1 MAYIIIPLMIT
12 GYQEDDIVPEDP
24 STYQLVMGHK
34 VLDENGEQKV
44 EHKYVFAPD
53 GKHTTLFNV

>member
-1 MAYIIIPLMIT
+1 MMLFPRTL
-12 GYQEDDIVPEDP
+12 QP
-24 STYQLVMGHK
+24 TYQLVMGHK